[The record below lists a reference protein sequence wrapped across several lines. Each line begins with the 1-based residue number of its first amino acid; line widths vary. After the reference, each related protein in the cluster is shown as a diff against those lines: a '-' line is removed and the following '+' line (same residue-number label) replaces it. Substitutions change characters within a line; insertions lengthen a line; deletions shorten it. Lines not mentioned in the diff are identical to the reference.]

1 MVFPSGAE
9 GGPRDGDHRRSVDV
23 KDQSCR
29 VLGKLNSSH
38 QAVGLVAS
46 QFVSQLGLVVNQSS
60 LVVSQSVGL
69 IVGEDIQLS

>member
-9 GGPRDGDHRRSVDV
+9 GGPRDGDHRWSMNV
-23 KDQSCR
+23 KDKSCR

-46 QFVSQLGLVVNQSS
+46 QLVSQLGLVVNQSS
-60 LVVSQSVGL
+60 L
-69 IVGEDIQLS
+69 DW